1 MVEYQSTP
9 NFYNEYISHHGV
21 LNQKWGVR
29 NGPPY
34 PLGSDKSTGKRL
46 KKGDSGTG
54 SISKKAKKLDKEMKK
69 ASNAKGSD
77 TYYENDSKMAIKLDK
92 EMRKA
97 IKNGEEVI
105 NLDDINKESKT
116 YKNRPDNLSELN
128 LNKKSNEF
136 YEKELENVKTPRQ
149 LKGDQLNEA
158 ATLGIKAMQELGDR
172 DVQLDN
178 DWKKWFVYEDQTIGL
193 ATVADLINQGKT
205 KEQIKDLIEYAD
217 NLDYSRAYDGPVFE
231 LTEAKRHSFPDI
243 DSFIDACLKVK
254 DNEKNPKN

>member
-1 MVEYQSTP
+1 MTEYQSTP
-9 NFYNEYISHHGV
+9 DFYNEYISHHGI
-21 LNQKWGVR
+21 LNQKWGVK

-54 SISKKAKKLDKEMKK
+54 SISISKKSGKSNSKLREKNISEKQLDKEINDMIKRSKENKK
-69 ASNAKGSD
+69 SD
-77 TYYENDSKMAIKLDK
+77 
-92 EMRKA
+92 
-97 IKNGEEVI
+97 
-105 NLDDINKESKT
+105 NLSEKESKT

-254 DNEKNPKN
+254 DNEKNPKKLKS